1 MATQI
6 KVGLIIV
13 LAGIVV
19 VVALAAS
26 RTAVAKNEFR
36 FDAAEL
42 KDKKSWTQVNPT
54 PYLITSR
61 VAIQCAAPP
70 TAADLEREKKENP
83 HMGMF
88 ITVYVNNIGRKAM
101 FEANPKFPVGSIIV
115 KEKFATDADSR
126 KPVLYTIM
134 RKREVGYNPTVGD
147 WEFSVVGANG
157 KDLQASGKLENCQ
170 TCHVGRVARDF
181 VFRDYLTW
189 R

>member
-6 KVGLIIV
+6 KVGLFIV

-19 VVALAAS
+19 VVALAAG
-26 RTAVAKNEFR
+26 RTAGAKNEFR
-36 FDAAEL
+36 FDAAQL
-42 KDKKSWTQVNPT
+42 KDKKTWTQINNV
-54 PYLITSR
+54 PYFVSSR

-70 TAADLEREKKENP
+70 TPADLEREKKENP
-83 HMGMF
+83 HMRTF
-88 ITVYVNNIGRKAM
+88 ITVYVNNIGRKEM

-115 KEKFATDADSR
+115 KEKSETEGDGS

-134 RKREVGYNPTVGD
+134 RKREAGYNPTVGD

-157 KDLQASGKLENCQ
+157 KELQASGKLDNCQ
-170 TCHVGRVARDF
+170 TCHVGRGERDF
-181 VFRDYLTW
+181 VFRDYLSW